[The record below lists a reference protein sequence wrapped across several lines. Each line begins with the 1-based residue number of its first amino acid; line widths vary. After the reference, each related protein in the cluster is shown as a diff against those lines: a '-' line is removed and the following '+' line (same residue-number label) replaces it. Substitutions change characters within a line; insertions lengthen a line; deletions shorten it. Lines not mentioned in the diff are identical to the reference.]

1 MEFVKDGASS
11 CVTTGFM
18 SHMDSADYFYVKGS
32 QITPFAIPGDLGALV
47 LNKATGSVVGLVSM
61 METRKENVYVT

>member
-32 QITPFAIPGDLGALV
+32 QMTPFAIPGDLGALV
-47 LNKATGSVVGLVSM
+47 LNKVTGSVVGLVSM
-61 METRKENVYVT
+61 MEITKENVYVT